1 MRKIV
6 TPLILL
12 FLVASVAILAYMV
25 GRKNGNVTIE
35 NVATNNTIITQI
47 AELSSLEVQ
56 GIATIKS
63 TNLLNDGSL
72 TDQMRKLL
80 IENTVNISVPYI
92 AKYGVD
98 LSGQAISVKE
108 KDKVVQITLPEPGL
122 LSYELRIDKADASIR
137 KGWLLQASEAQYNEI
152 QKRLYHQSRTQMEQN
167 IAYKEQCIAKI
178 RAILNDYYR
187 PLQYKVELRFVS
199 RTQLQHQAR
208 D

>member
-1 MRKIV
+1 MRKIA

-12 FLVASVAILAYMV
+12 LLVAGIAILAYML

-80 IENTVNISVPYI
+80 IENTINISVPYI

-108 KDKVVQITLPEPGL
+108 KDKVVQISLPEPGL

-152 QKRLYHQSRTQMEQN
+152 QKRLYHQSRAQMEQN

-187 PLQYKVELRFVS
+187 PLQYKVELQFVS
-199 RTQLQHQAR
+199 GTQLQHQAR

>member
-6 TPLILL
+6 TPLLL
-12 FLVASVAILAYMV
+12 LLLVACIALLAYML
-25 GRKNGNVTIE
+25 GRKSGNVTIE

-80 IENTVNISVPYI
+80 LENTINISVPYI

-108 KDKVVQITLPEPGL
+108 KDKVVHITLPEPRL

-137 KGWLLQASEAQYNEI
+137 KGRLLNASEAQYNEI

-167 IAYKEQCIAKI
+167 IAYKEQCVAKI
-178 RAILNDYYR
+178 KAILNDYYH
-187 PLQYKVELRFVS
+187 PLQYTVDIRFAPND
-199 RTQLQHQAR
+199 QLLNTTP